1 MGKIIKTPY
10 INFDIDIITVDDM
23 PNQTFKEIYELC
35 GKEVAISLLQNYA
48 GCQIQV
54 PARAFYNLR
63 QRLLKS
69 EFDGTTE
76 SIRYLARKYGF
87 TEYRVREAL
96 KAAKVDVPAEGQLE
110 LFKVQNNTQ
119 LHSK

>member
-1 MGKIIKTPY
+1 MGKLIETPY

-23 PNQTFKEIYELC
+23 PNQTFREIYELC

-54 PARAFYNLR
+54 PSRAFYNLR
-63 QRLLKS
+63 QRLLKA
-69 EFDGTTE
+69 EFDGTAE

-87 TEYRVREAL
+87 TEARVREAL
-96 KAAKVDVPAEGQLE
+96 KAAKVEIPTEGQLG
-110 LFKVQNNTQ
+110 LFEGQ
-119 LHSK
+119 